1 MLQRAASNAYS
12 WWAASHIRTKQS
24 KWLEQSLQDM
34 QEKVESVV
42 KLIEEDGDSF
52 AKRAEMYYKKRPELI
67 NFVEES
73 YRAYRSL
80 AERYDHLSK
89 ELQAANN
96 TIAAVFPEQIQLAME
111 EENEYGAPKA
121 PKYTPQIPTSS
132 GSNVPK
138 VPKAPIKQL
147 KGLITSASKKLQS
160 KKSSKKIDASKNVP
174 KSGLQKNEALEE
186 IDKLQKDI
194 LALQTV
200 KEFVKSS
207 YESGLS
213 KYKGIE
219 SQIMEKQQKIC
230 KLEDEFGE
238 GRVIDDNDA
247 RTLMAEAALKSCQET
262 LAQLQEK
269 QERSTRDAMKEVEKI
284 EDASKK
290 LKSFKHKH
298 LGDQIDETKPDE
310 KDNAATAAADSQS
323 LSQELSKEIESL
335 QDKIKEQFDASSM
348 ASLTVTQLAE
358 KIDELVSEVVSLETA
373 VSAQTVL
380 IDRLRSEG
388 DDLQSQIHV
397 LEDDKEPLTGDNKQ
411 NLKISVM
418 DMEDKLHCI
427 QNLNKDVEYQ
437 NSSFQTYFTTARTSL
452 NCLAEKLS
460 SVKPDEVV
468 QDEEETVVIVKSQE
482 EPRKQEVHQNASEGP
497 KNLNISK
504 TEDQE
509 VGKEESPSKI
519 VSNKEREVIETT
531 NSRSNSKL
539 LEPTQVEEVDEKVSN
554 HEVLSHEDE
563 EKGDEPNW
571 QELLS
576 SRLEDREK
584 TLLAEYTTVLRNYKD
599 VKKKL
604 SDKEK
609 KDRDTEFEVTLQMRE
624 LRSAIAKRDEEINS
638 LRGKLIVLQRD
649 NIAESKA
656 LELEKQQ
663 ASDPSDDQS
672 FKKSED
678 VADTEDKNNRTDQDN
693 TMIDEHTSP
702 SPIEEKFRMEID
714 AILDENLGFW
724 LRFSSIFHQIQK
736 FKTTVQD
743 LQNEISKLR
752 EKEVAESNST
762 KEDMK
767 SEIRPIYK
775 HMREIQN
782 ELAVWLEQ
790 SIPFKDEMK
799 RRSSTLCRIQEE
811 ITKALK
817 EGVEEDEIRFSS
829 HQAAKFQGEVLNMN
843 QENKKVKKELEA
855 GVDHIT
861 TLQVDV
867 EKTVTKLE
875 KKYGLAAVN
884 QQVNNSAGGTIPLR
898 SFIFGTKPKKQRR
911 SVFSS
916 FQNNRKAL

>member
-111 EENEYGAPKA
+111 EEDEYGAPKT
-121 PKYTPQIPTSS
+121 PKITPQIPTSS

-147 KGLITSASKKLQS
+147 KGLITSASKKLQGKKTSKQIDKS
-160 KKSSKKIDASKNVP
+160 KKVP
-174 KSGLQKNEALEE
+174 KSGLRKNEALDE

-219 SQIMEKQQKIC
+219 NQIIEKQQKIG

-247 RTLMAEAALKSCQET
+247 RTLMAEAALKTCQET

-269 QERSTRDAMKEVEKI
+269 QERSTRDAIKEFEKI
-284 EDASKK
+284 EDVSKK

-298 LGDQIDETKPDE
+298 LGDQIDETK
-310 KDNAATAAADSQS
+310 KDNADKVAAKSQS

-335 QDKIKEQFDASSM
+335 QDKIKEQFDTSSM
-348 ASLTVTQLAE
+348 SSLTVTELAE
-358 KIDELVSEVVSLETA
+358 KIDELVSEIVSLETA

-380 IDRLRSEG
+380 IDRVRSEG
-388 DDLQSQIHV
+388 DDLQSQIHD
-397 LEDDKEPLTGDNKQ
+397 LEDDKEPLTDDDSKQ

-418 DMEDKLHCI
+418 DMEDKLHSV

-460 SVKPDEVV
+460 SLKPDEEV
-468 QDEEETVVIVKSQE
+468 QDEEESSVVIVKSQE
-482 EPRKQEVHQNASEGP
+482 EPRKQQVRQNASE
-497 KNLNISK
+497 LISK
-504 TEDQE
+504 TEHQQ
-509 VGKEESPSKI
+509 VRKEESSLKV
-519 VSNKEREVIETT
+519 VSDKEGEVIETT
-531 NSRSNSKL
+531 KSHSNSKHL
-539 LEPTQVEEVDEKVSN
+539 DPTQVENEE
-554 HEVLSHEDE
+554 LSHEDE

-571 QELLS
+571 QELS
-576 SRLEDREK
+576 SRSEDREK
-584 TLLAEYTTVLRNYKD
+584 TLVEEYTTVLRNYKD

-604 SDKEK
+604 SEKEK

-624 LRSAIAKRDEEINS
+624 LKTAIAKRDEEINS
-638 LRGKLIVLQRD
+638 LRGKLNALQGD
-649 NIAESKA
+649 NVTESKA
-656 LELEKQQ
+656 LEPSEKQA

-672 FKKSED
+672 LQKSED
-678 VADTEDKNNRTDQDN
+678 MAETEDNDNHKDQDN
-693 TMIDEHTSP
+693 TMIDDHTSR
-702 SPIEEKFRMEID
+702 SPFEEKFRLEID
-714 AILDENLGFW
+714 AILDENLEFW
-724 LRFSSIFHQIQK
+724 LRFSSTFHQIQK

-743 LQNEISKLR
+743 LQSEILKVR
-752 EKEVAESNST
+752 EKEVEEGNNT
-762 KEDMK
+762 NTDMK

-782 ELAVWLEQ
+782 ELAVWLKQ
-790 SIPFKDEMK
+790 TVPLKDEMK
-799 RRSSTLCRIQEE
+799 RRSSTLCRLQEE

-817 EGVEEDEIRFSS
+817 DGVEEDEIRFSS
-829 HQAAKFQGEVLNMN
+829 HQAAKFQGEVLNMK
-843 QENKKVKKELEA
+843 QENTKVKKELEA
-855 GVDHIT
+855 GVDHINA
-861 TLQVDV
+861 LQLDV

-875 KKYGLAAVN
+875 KEYGLAGGN
-884 QQVNNSAGGTIPLR
+884 QQQVNNSAGGAIPLR

-916 FQNNRKAL
+916 FQNNRKTLWAGAPL

>member
-111 EENEYGAPKA
+111 EEDEYGAPKT
-121 PKYTPQIPTSS
+121 PKITPQIPTSS

-147 KGLITSASKKLQS
+147 KGLITSASKKLQG
-160 KKSSKKIDASKNVP
+160 KKSSKQIDTSKKVP
-174 KSGLQKNEALEE
+174 KSGLQKNEALDE

-219 SQIMEKQQKIC
+219 NQIIEKQQKIC

-247 RTLMAEAALKSCQET
+247 RTLMAEAALKTCQET

-269 QERSTRDAMKEVEKI
+269 QERSTRDAIKEFEKI
-284 EDASKK
+284 EDVSKK

-298 LGDQIDETKPDE
+298 LGDQIDETK
-310 KDNAATAAADSQS
+310 KDNADKEAAKSQS

-335 QDKIKEQFDASSM
+335 QDKIKEQFDTSSM
-348 ASLTVTQLAE
+348 SSLTVTELAE
-358 KIDELVSEVVSLETA
+358 KIDELVSEIVSLETA

-380 IDRLRSEG
+380 IDRVRSEG
-388 DDLQSQIHV
+388 DDLQSQIHD
-397 LEDDKEPLTGDNKQ
+397 LEDDKEPLTDDDSKQ

-418 DMEDKLHCI
+418 DMEDKLHSI

-460 SVKPDEVV
+460 SVKPDEEV
-468 QDEEETVVIVKSQE
+468 QDEEESSVVIVKSQE
-482 EPRKQEVHQNASEGP
+482 EPRKQQVHQNASEV
-497 KNLNISK
+497 ISK
-504 TEDQE
+504 TEHQQ
-509 VGKEESPSKI
+509 VRKEESSLKI
-519 VSNKEREVIETT
+519 VSDKEGEVTETT
-531 NSRSNSKL
+531 KSHSNSKH
-539 LEPTQVEEVDEKVSN
+539 LEPTQVENKE
-554 HEVLSHEDE
+554 LSHEDE

-571 QELLS
+571 QELS

-584 TLLAEYTTVLRNYKD
+584 TLVEEYTTVLRNYKD

-604 SDKEK
+604 SEKEK

-624 LRSAIAKRDEEINS
+624 LKTAIAKRDEEINS
-638 LRGKLIVLQRD
+638 LRGKLNALQGD
-649 NIAESKA
+649 NVTESKA
-656 LELEKQQ
+656 LEPSEKQA

-672 FKKSED
+672 LKKSED
-678 VADTEDKNNRTDQDN
+678 VAETEDKDNHKDQDN
-693 TMIDEHTSP
+693 TMIDEHTSR
-702 SPIEEKFRMEID
+702 SPFEEKFRLEID
-714 AILDENLGFW
+714 AILDENLEFW
-724 LRFSSIFHQIQK
+724 LRFSSTFHQIQK

-743 LQNEISKLR
+743 LQSEILKVR
-752 EKEVAESNST
+752 EKEVEEGNNT
-762 KEDMK
+762 NTDMK

-782 ELAVWLEQ
+782 ELAVWLKQ
-790 SIPFKDEMK
+790 TVPLKDEMK

-817 EGVEEDEIRFSS
+817 DGVEEDEIRFSS
-829 HQAAKFQGEVLNMN
+829 HQAAKFQGEVLNMK
-843 QENKKVKKELEA
+843 QENTKVKKELEA
-855 GVDHIT
+855 GVDHIN
-861 TLQVDV
+861 TLQLDV

-875 KKYGLAAVN
+875 KEYGLAGGN
-884 QQVNNSAGGTIPLR
+884 PQQVNNSAGGAIPLR

-916 FQNNRKAL
+916 FQNNRKTLWAGAPL